1 MRTVSVSGHR
11 YSDPDVLSLIE
22 ATGSLID
29 PRSAVIHQARKLLML
44 CQQFHGIPRDPIER
58 LKILASLV
66 GIRIEPMDIE
76 RQRSEKRDA
85 LLYNADSGRVVLYN
99 PNRPRSRVAFSIAHE
114 IAHTFFPNS
123 INGTRFRSLCGDASR
138 EANELERLCDLGAS
152 ELLLPVDEFRNAA
165 GERFGLDIVDR
176 LSVAFGSSYEATV
189 YRLASA
195 HPGTAIAGLVKFR
208 LTVGEERRRQ
218 QQSSQPQL
226 FSEPAIPYPGEP
238 IKKYRRQSLHLS
250 EACSARHI
258 VRWNKSF
265 DQSSVVYVAG
275 ENGGIHSAL
284 EALPNSDGTVGTL
297 EAVRAP
303 YQREDADE
311 HFRDVLFFWQAAQ

>member
-1 MRTVSVSGHR
+1 MRTLRVGGYK

-22 ATGSLID
+22 ATGSLVD
-29 PRSAVIHQARKLLML
+29 PRSAVIHQARKLLEL
-44 CQQFHGIPRDPIER
+44 CRQFQGIPKDPIER

-66 GIRIEPMDIE
+66 GIKVEPMEIE

-85 LLYNADSGRVVLYN
+85 LLYATSSGRVVLYN

-123 INGTRFRSLCGDASR
+123 MNGTRFRSLCADTSR
-138 EANELERLCDLGAS
+138 EANELERLCDLGGS
-152 ELLLPVDEFRNAA
+152 ELLLPLDEFRATA
-165 GERFGLDIVDR
+165 GERFE
-176 LSVAFGSSYEATV
+176 LSAVEHLCDKFGSSYEATV

-195 HPGTAIAGLVKFR
+195 HPGVAVAGLLKFR
-208 LTVGEERRRQ
+208 LTVGEERTLHRASQ
-218 QQSSQPQL
+218 QRL
-226 FSEPAIPYPGEP
+226 FAEHKSDSAATT
-238 IKKYRRQSLHLS
+238 KKYRRQSLHLS
-250 EACSARHI
+250 QGCTPNHI

-265 DQSSVVYVAG
+265 DPSSIVYVAG
-275 ENGGIHSAL
+275 RNGGVHIAR
-284 EALPNSDGTVGTL
+284 EVLPNSDGTLGTL

-311 HFRDVLFFWQAAQ
+311 EFADVLFFWQAD